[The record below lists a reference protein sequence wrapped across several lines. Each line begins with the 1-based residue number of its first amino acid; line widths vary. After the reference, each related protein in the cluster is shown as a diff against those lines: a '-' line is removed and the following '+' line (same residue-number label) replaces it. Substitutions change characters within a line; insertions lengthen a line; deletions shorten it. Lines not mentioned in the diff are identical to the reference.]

1 MKEARE
7 VEFEVLPKDT
17 EETTGQPDPLLAWI
31 ARLMD
36 NAFTVPGTQIRFG
49 LDPILGLF
57 PGFGDT
63 VTALISTLLIV
74 QSSRYGLPKIVLAR
88 MALNVLLNTT
98 LGAVPIVGDAFS
110 LWFKSNILNY
120 ALLQKH
126 AGSRRRS
133 TTRDWLFV
141 GGLIGTLLAAIALIL
156 LGLFTLIAALFRH
169 L

>member
-7 VEFEVLPKDT
+7 VEFEVLPKAT
-17 EETTGQPDPLLAWI
+17 EKTTGLPDPLLAWI

-88 MALNVLLNTT
+88 MALNVLINTT
-98 LGAVPIVGDAFS
+98 LGAVPVVGDAFS

-120 ALLQKH
+120 ELLQKH